1 MSNQRPFADLIKFVV
16 GGGINTAFTYG
27 LYFGLQVIMPYQVAY
42 ALAFATGI
50 VFSYWFNATI
60 VFNTPVSWK
69 GFFAFPL
76 VYLAQYLLS
85 AVLLSV
91 FVERFCIP
99 QNVAP
104 LVVIIVTIPITF
116 VLTRW
121 FLRRTKAPSSH

>member
-1 MSNQRPFADLIKFVV
+1 MSRQRSFTDLLKFVI

-27 LYFGLQVIMPYQVAY
+27 LYFGLQVVMPYQVAY

-60 VFNTPVSWK
+60 VFKTPVSWK

-76 VYLAQYLLS
+76 VYLVQYLLS

-91 FVERFCIP
+91 FVERMGIP
-99 QNVAP
+99 QSVAP

-121 FLRRTKAPSSH
+121 FLRRT

>member
-1 MSNQRPFADLIKFVV
+1 MSKRKSFADLIKFVV

-27 LYFGLQVIMPYQVAY
+27 LYLGLQVIMPYQVAY

-60 VFNTPVSWK
+60 VFKTPISWK
-69 GFFAFPL
+69 GAFSFPL

-91 FVERFCIP
+91 FVEQLGIA
-99 QNVAP
+99 QSIAP
-104 LVVIIVTIPITF
+104 LIVIIVTIPITF

-121 FLRRTKAPSSH
+121 FLRRT

>member
-1 MSNQRPFADLIKFVV
+1 MSRQKSFTDLIKFVI

-27 LYFGLQVIMPYQVAY
+27 LYFGLQVIMPYQAAY
-42 ALAFATGI
+42 ALAFFTGI

-60 VFNTPVSWK
+60 VFNTAVSWK
-69 GFFAFPL
+69 GFLAFPL

-85 AVLLSV
+85 ALLLSI
-91 FVERFCIP
+91 FVEEFGIP
-99 QNVAP
+99 QSVAP

-121 FLRRTKAPSSH
+121 FLRRT

>member
-1 MSNQRPFADLIKFVV
+1 MSGQRSFTDLIKFVI
-16 GGGINTAFTYG
+16 GGGINTAFTFG
-27 LYFGLQVIMPYQVAY
+27 LYYGLQVIMPYQIAY
-42 ALAFATGI
+42 ALAFAVGI

-85 AVLLSV
+85 AVLLNV
-91 FVERFCIP
+91 FVERFEIA
-99 QNVAP
+99 QSIAP
-104 LVVIIVTIPITF
+104 LLVIIATIPITF

-121 FLRRTKAPSSH
+121 FLRRT

>member
-1 MSNQRPFADLIKFVV
+1 MSKQKTLTDLIKFVI
-16 GGGINTAFTYG
+16 GGGINTAFTFALYYG
-27 LYFGLQVIMPYQVAY
+27 LQIVLPYQVAY

-60 VFNTPVSWK
+60 VFRTPVSWK

-91 FVERFCIP
+91 FVERLEIP
-99 QNVAP
+99 QGVAP
-104 LVVIIVTIPITF
+104 LVVIVVTIPVTF

-121 FLRRTKAPSSH
+121 FLRRT

>member
-1 MSNQRPFADLIKFVV
+1 MSRQKSLADLIKFVI
-16 GGGINTAFTYG
+16 GGGINTAFTFG

-60 VFNTPVSWK
+60 VFKTPISWK
-69 GFFAFPL
+69 GFCAFPL
-76 VYLAQYLLS
+76 VYLVQYLLS

-91 FVERFCIP
+91 FVERLSIP
-99 QNVAP
+99 QSVAP
-104 LVVIIVTIPITF
+104 LVVIVVTIPVTF

-121 FLRRTKAPSSH
+121 FLRRT

>member
-1 MSNQRPFADLIKFVV
+1 MSRQRSSTDLLKFVI

-27 LYFGLQVIMPYQVAY
+27 LYFGLQVVMPYQVAY

-60 VFNTPVSWK
+60 VFKTPVSWK
-69 GFFAFPL
+69 GFFSFPL
-76 VYLAQYLLS
+76 VYLVQYLLS

-91 FVERFCIP
+91 FVERMGIP
-99 QNVAP
+99 QSVAP

-121 FLRRTKAPSSH
+121 FLRRT